1 MNGKLTDHATVMQC
15 RSVSAKC
22 HVPIAWITWRC
33 RRPVDTMTTG
43 ILCSRA
49 PYRGEF
55 TWFSFKF
62 YSTFIIRI
70 SQKLILKSNYL
81 NYIAL
86 HVCLQILIIIEGK
99 CDMKNSFYLT
109 RGLISLMSNRSLG
122 SFLFLNVL
130 ASVRSTVSKSLYYY
144 NWIVYFFKNRRN

>member
-1 MNGKLTDHATVMQC
+1 MSVPSATCPLLGLLEDAVVRWILWRQE
-15 RSVSAKC
+15 SFAQGHLIEVSL
-22 HVPIAWITWRC
+22 R
-33 RRPVDTMTTG
+33 D
-43 ILCSRA
+43 
-49 PYRGEF
+49 
-55 TWFSFKF
+55 FSFKF

-122 SFLFLNVL
+122 SFLFLNAL
-130 ASVRSTVSKSLYYY
+130 ASVPSTVSKSLYYC
-144 NWIVYFFKNRRN
+144 NWIVYFFKKRRN

>member
-49 PYRGEF
+49 PYRGKF

-62 YSTFIIRI
+62 YSIFIIHI

-86 HVCLQILIIIEGK
+86 RICLQILIIIEGK
-99 CDMKNSFYLT
+99 YDMKNSFYLT
-109 RGLISLMSNRSLG
+109 SGLISLMSNRSLG
-122 SFLFLNVL
+122 FLLFLNVL
-130 ASVRSTVSKSLYYY
+130 TCSTDCFQKSILL
-144 NWIVYFFKNRRN
+144 